1 MKSEYGDIKLNTKDY
16 IAWDNIE
23 IERKALPFKE
33 HIYNSN
39 IKEDIDIPKFSKKYS
54 KEDVF
59 MLTHDFFATLDKEIF
74 KKFLSMFK
82 VRSNNI
88 IFTKKDLKDAEGF
101 TSIKNG
107 NIYITVNQKNT
118 IEDVY
123 TLGHEYGHA
132 LSMISN
138 SEGVKIYYYG
148 EIESKFLELLSCFY
162 LMKIINDDET
172 ANLIN
177 SYCAGS
183 QCMNDQ
189 TLLKY
194 QIYDFMNN
202 EGIFPYDNLLYKKIY
217 QNIIS
222 KRGFDYTEGNKV
234 IKFIYSNPFTYQ
246 ASYSI
251 SDLYVYGLYDIY
263 LNDPEKA
270 FYLYKRILCKN
281 NKSKKY
287 LESIGVPISYGENVR
302 KLIRKKDDNE

>member
-1 MKSEYGDIKLNTKDY
+1 MKSEYGDIKLNIKDY

-39 IKEDIDIPKFSKKYS
+39 IEEDIDIPKFSKKYS

-74 KKFLSMFK
+74 KKFLSIFK
-82 VRSNNI
+82 IRNSNV
-88 IFTKKDLKDAEGF
+88 IFTKKDLKDAEDF
-101 TSIKNG
+101 TSIKNR
-107 NIYITVNQKNT
+107 NIYVTVNQKNT
-118 IEDVY
+118 TQDVY
-123 TLGHEYGHA
+123 TLVHEYGHV

-138 SEGVKIYYYG
+138 SEGDKMHYYR

-172 ANLIN
+172 AKLIN
-177 SYCAGS
+177 MYCVS
-183 QCMNDQ
+183 NQCMSDQ

-202 EGIFPYDNLLYKKIY
+202 EGVFPYDNLLYKKIY

-246 ASYSI
+246 ASYAI

-263 LNDPEKA
+263 LTDPEKA
-270 FYLYKRILCKN
+270 FYLYKKVLCKD
-281 NKSKKY
+281 NKSKVY
-287 LESIGVPISYGENVR
+287 LESIGVPISYGKNVR
-302 KLIRKKDDNE
+302 KLIKKEETK

>member
-23 IERKALPFKE
+23 IETSALPFEE
-33 HIYNSN
+33 HIYNSF
-39 IKEDIDIPKFSKKYS
+39 IEEDIDIPKFSKKYS

-88 IFTKKDLKDAEGF
+88 IFTKKDLKDIEGF
-101 TSIKNG
+101 TSIKKG

-123 TLGHEYGHA
+123 TLVHEYGHA

-138 SEGVKIYYYG
+138 TEKDRIHYYR
-148 EIESKFLELLSCFY
+148 EIESKFLELLSCRY
-162 LMKIINDDET
+162 LMKIINEDET
-172 ANLIN
+172 AKLIN
-177 SYCAGS
+177 MYCVTNQNTS
-183 QCMNDQ
+183 DQ

-194 QIYDFMNN
+194 QIYDFMKEEN
-202 EGIFPYDNLLYKKIY
+202 IFPYDNLLYKKLF
-217 QNIIS
+217 QNL
-222 KRGFDYTEGNKV
+222 ENKD
-234 IKFIYSNPFTYQ
+234 KLNYEQFHMYLKYIYSNPFTYQ
-246 ASYSI
+246 ASYAI
-251 SDLYVYGLYDIY
+251 SDLYAYGLYDIY
-263 LNDPEKA
+263 LTDPEKA

-281 NKSKKY
+281 NKSKEY
-287 LESIGVPISYGENVR
+287 LENIGIPISYGENVR

>member
-1 MKSEYGDIKLNTKDY
+1 MKSEYGDIKLNIKDY

-23 IERKALPFKE
+23 IEKKALPFKE

-39 IKEDIDIPKFSKKYS
+39 IEEDIDIPKFSKKYS

-74 KKFLSMFK
+74 KKFLSIFK
-82 VRSNNI
+82 IRNSNV
-88 IFTKKDLKDAEGF
+88 IFTKKDLKDAEDF
-101 TSIKNG
+101 TSIKNR
-107 NIYITVNQKNT
+107 NIYVTVNQKNT
-118 IEDVY
+118 TQDVY
-123 TLGHEYGHA
+123 TLVHEYGHV

-138 SEGVKIYYYG
+138 SEGDKMHYYR

-172 ANLIN
+172 AKLIN
-177 SYCAGS
+177 MYCVS
-183 QCMNDQ
+183 NQCMSDQ

-202 EGIFPYDNLLYKKIY
+202 EGVFPYDNLLYKKIY

-246 ASYSI
+246 ASYAI

-263 LNDPEKA
+263 LTDPEKA
-270 FYLYKRILCKN
+270 FYLYKKVLCKD
-281 NKSKKY
+281 NKSKVY

-302 KLIRKKDDNE
+302 KLIKKEETK

>member
-1 MKSEYGDIKLNTKDY
+1 MKSQFGDIKLNTKDY
-16 IAWDNIE
+16 IALDNIE

-33 HIYNSN
+33 HIFNSS
-39 IKEDIDIPKFSKKYS
+39 IEDYIDIPKFSKKYS

-74 KKFLSMFK
+74 KKFLSAFK
-82 VRSNNI
+82 IKNSNV

-107 NIYITVNQKNT
+107 NIYVTVNQKNT
-118 IEDVY
+118 IDDAY
-123 TLGHEYGHA
+123 TLVHEYGHV

-138 SEGVKIYYYG
+138 SDGGKIYYYG

-162 LMKIINDDET
+162 LMKIINDNET

-177 SYCAGS
+177 RYCAGS

-234 IKFIYSNPFTYQ
+234 IKFIYSKPFTYQ

-251 SDLYVYGLYDIY
+251 SDLYAYGLYDIY

-270 FYLYKRILCKN
+270 FYLYKRVLCKD
-281 NKSKKY
+281 NKSKAY
-287 LESIGVPISYGENVR
+287 LERIGIPISYGENVR
-302 KLIRKKDDNE
+302 KLIKKEETK

>member
-1 MKSEYGDIKLNTKDY
+1 MKSEYGDIKLNIKDY

-39 IKEDIDIPKFSKKYS
+39 IEEDIDIPKFSKKYS

-74 KKFLSMFK
+74 KKFLSIFK
-82 VRSNNI
+82 IRNSNV
-88 IFTKKDLKDAEGF
+88 IFTKKDLKDAEDF
-101 TSIKNG
+101 TSIKNR
-107 NIYITVNQKNT
+107 NIYVTVNQKNT
-118 IEDVY
+118 TQDVY
-123 TLGHEYGHA
+123 TLVHEYGHV

-138 SEGVKIYYYG
+138 SEGDKMHYYR

-172 ANLIN
+172 AKLIN
-177 SYCAGS
+177 MYCVS
-183 QCMNDQ
+183 NQCMSDQ

-202 EGIFPYDNLLYKKIY
+202 EGVFPYDNLLYKKIY

-222 KRGFDYTEGNKV
+222 KRGFDYTKGNKV

-246 ASYSI
+246 ASYAI

-263 LNDPEKA
+263 LTDPEKA
-270 FYLYKRILCKN
+270 FYLYKKVLCKD
-281 NKSKKY
+281 NKSKVY
-287 LESIGVPISYGENVR
+287 LESIGVPISYGKNVR
-302 KLIRKKDDNE
+302 KLIKKEETK

>member
-39 IKEDIDIPKFSKKYS
+39 IEEDIDIPKFSKKYS

-101 TSIKNG
+101 TSIKKR
-107 NIYITVNQKNT
+107 NIYVTVNQKET
-118 IEDVY
+118 IHDVY
-123 TLGHEYGHA
+123 TLIHEYGHA

-162 LMKIINDDET
+162 LIKIINDDEST
-172 ANLIN
+172 KLIN
-177 SYCAGS
+177 MYCAS
-183 QCMNDQ
+183 NQCMSDQ
-189 TLLKY
+189 TSLKY
-194 QIYDFMNN
+194 DIYDFMKEENV
-202 EGIFPYDNLLYKKIY
+202 FPYDNLLYKKIY
-217 QNIIS
+217 QNLIDKDKNS
-222 KRGFDYTEGNKV
+222 YKDFLVYLKY
-234 IKFIYSNPFTYQ
+234 IYSNPFTYQ
-246 ASYSI
+246 ACYAI

-263 LNDPEKA
+263 LTDPEKA
-270 FYLYKRILCKN
+270 FYLYKRILCKD

-287 LESIGVPISYGENVR
+287 LESIGVPISYGENIR

>member
-1 MKSEYGDIKLNTKDY
+1 MKSEYGDIKLNIKDY

-23 IERKALPFKE
+23 IEKKALPFKE
-33 HIYNSN
+33 HIFNSN
-39 IKEDIDIPKFSKKYS
+39 IEEDIDIPKFSKKYS

-74 KKFLSMFK
+74 KKFLSIFK
-82 VRSNNI
+82 IRNSNV
-88 IFTKKDLKDAEGF
+88 IFTKKDLKDAEDF
-101 TSIKNG
+101 TSIKNR
-107 NIYITVNQKNT
+107 NIYVTVNQKNT
-118 IEDVY
+118 TQDVY
-123 TLGHEYGHA
+123 TLVHEYGHV

-138 SEGVKIYYYG
+138 SEGDKMHYYR

-172 ANLIN
+172 AKLIN
-177 SYCAGS
+177 MYCVS
-183 QCMNDQ
+183 NQCMSDQ

-202 EGIFPYDNLLYKKIY
+202 EGVFPYDNLLYKKIY

-246 ASYSI
+246 ASYAI

-263 LNDPEKA
+263 LTDPEKA
-270 FYLYKRILCKN
+270 FYLYKKVLCKD
-281 NKSKKY
+281 NKSKVY

-302 KLIRKKDDNE
+302 KLIKKEETK

>member
-1 MKSEYGDIKLNTKDY
+1 MKSEYGDIKLNIKDY

-23 IERKALPFKE
+23 IEKKALPFKE
-33 HIYNSN
+33 HIFNSN
-39 IKEDIDIPKFSKKYS
+39 IEEDIDIPKFSKKYS

-74 KKFLSMFK
+74 KKFLSIFK
-82 VRSNNI
+82 IRNSNV
-88 IFTKKDLKDAEGF
+88 IFTKKDLKDAEVF
-101 TSIKNG
+101 TSIKNR
-107 NIYITVNQKNT
+107 NIYVTVNQKNT
-118 IEDVY
+118 TQDVY
-123 TLGHEYGHA
+123 TLVHEYGHV

-138 SEGVKIYYYG
+138 SEGDKMHYYR

-172 ANLIN
+172 AKLIN
-177 SYCAGS
+177 MYCVS
-183 QCMNDQ
+183 NQCMSDQ

-202 EGIFPYDNLLYKKIY
+202 EGVFPYDNLLYKKIY

-222 KRGFDYTEGNKV
+222 KRGFDYTERNKV

-246 ASYSI
+246 ASYAI

-263 LNDPEKA
+263 LTDPEKA
-270 FYLYKRILCKN
+270 FYLYKKVLCKD
-281 NKSKKY
+281 NKSKVY
-287 LESIGVPISYGENVR
+287 LESIGVPISYGKNVR
-302 KLIRKKDDNE
+302 KLIKKEETK